1 MDRPVLK
8 VIAAL
13 EAQKPGTPARALARR
28 APELGYELVPPPV
41 GSDATYLRLIR
52 QSSTGRSVTL
62 YLNAAKLGSIAQDQ
76 RGFAESVPGAVSG
89 PKEVRFPF
97 GSADPFAVLAARPFT

>member
-13 EAQKPGTPARALARR
+13 EAQKSGTPARALAQR
-28 APELGYELVPPPV
+28 ALELGYELVPPSV

-52 QSSTGRSVTL
+52 KSPTGTPTISRMIM
-62 YLNAAKLGSIAQDQ
+62 AAKDQ
-76 RGFAESVPGAVSG
+76 G
-89 PKEVRFPF
+89 
-97 GSADPFAVLAARPFT
+97 